1 VSYAHQYIDSMPCK
15 LPWWC
20 AIRYFT
26 SLSQFGFR
34 YEEYLDS
41 QITGT
46 DMYYLED
53 IELARHLVELG

>member
-1 VSYAHQYIDSMPCK
+1 MRNSICIMLHC
-15 LPWWC
+15 
-20 AIRYFT
+20 
-26 SLSQFGFR
+26 R

-53 IELARHLVELG
+53 VELARHLVELG